1 MYYDRRVLEGEKIMK
16 TISCIGSVLGLIAMC
31 FGIYFWAE
39 GNYASAETVKQVRAE
54 QKMLEQRLDYKIKTD
69 QEQSIRE
76 RIWKLKDRFGTNP
89 KDPAIKE
96 ELRQLET
103 DLGNV
108 DTQIKVMEKK

>member
-1 MYYDRRVLEGEKIMK
+1 MK
-16 TISCIGSVLGLIAMC
+16 TVPCIISIMTLIGMC
-31 FGIYFWAE
+31 FGVYFWA
-39 GNYASAETVKQVRAE
+39 NTQYASAETVK
-54 QKMLEQRLDYKIKTD
+54 MIEQRLDYKIKTD